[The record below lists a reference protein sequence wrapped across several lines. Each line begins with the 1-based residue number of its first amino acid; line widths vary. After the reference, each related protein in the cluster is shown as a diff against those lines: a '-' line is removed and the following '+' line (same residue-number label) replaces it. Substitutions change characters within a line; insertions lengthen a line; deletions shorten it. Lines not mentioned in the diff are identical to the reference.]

1 MATPPVGSADVMDED
16 LGSLGSADL
25 DSGVRTLD
33 LAWDSADAV
42 DRTLICNL
50 AHDIGPEAAGALIAE
65 RSEGRFSEV
74 DVAALLIDECM

>member
-1 MATPPVGSADVMDED
+1 MAPSPLETADVMDED

-50 AHDIGPEAAGALIAE
+50 ADDIGPEAAGALIAA
-65 RSEGRFSEV
+65 RSEGTFAEI
-74 DVAALLIDECM
+74 DVTALLIDECM